1 LQSLSLGRPT
11 CNGTSIRLDFIE
23 KTSTKSIFSGQLF
36 GISQLAFETYGN
48 LIGASSIRLFEPM
61 NKKIISYYTS
71 QDGGFVYVPSSKGI
85 PHYLEKT
92 L

>member
-1 LQSLSLGRPT
+1 M
-11 CNGTSIRLDFIE
+11 
-23 KTSTKSIFSGQLF
+23 
-36 GISQLAFETYGN
+36 AFETYGN